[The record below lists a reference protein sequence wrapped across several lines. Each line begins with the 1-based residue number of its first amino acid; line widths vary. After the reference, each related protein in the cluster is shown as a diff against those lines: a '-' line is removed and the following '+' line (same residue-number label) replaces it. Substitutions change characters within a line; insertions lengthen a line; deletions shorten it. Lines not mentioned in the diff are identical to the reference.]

1 MFHDEV
7 YYKILDVATHNQY
20 QALAALDTQVSDVVQ
35 SWSLIVPYLEVDRA
49 NAIDDGNPTDLHYNN
64 LTLMYAT
71 EIH

>member
-7 YYKILDVATHNQY
+7 YYKSIDVTIVNQY

-35 SWSLIVPYLEVDRA
+35 SWSIIVPYLAVDRA

-71 EIH
+71 EIY